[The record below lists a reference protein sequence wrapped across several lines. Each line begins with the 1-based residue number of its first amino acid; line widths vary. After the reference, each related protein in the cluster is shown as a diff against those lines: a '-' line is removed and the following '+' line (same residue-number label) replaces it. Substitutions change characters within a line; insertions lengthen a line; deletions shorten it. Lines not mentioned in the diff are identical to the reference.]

1 MLIDHLLPALYTVL
15 VWWAGTGVILYLDGL
30 PRRTHPWTLFWATV
44 LLAVALAGI
53 AVTADDLRHT
63 GAYLAFTGT
72 IVVWGWKELAFLMGY
87 VTGPRRAPCPPGARG
102 WVRVRHALAAI
113 LWHELALLA
122 LFAAVL
128 ALTWGKPNPVA
139 ACSFGTLWLMR
150 VSAKL
155 NVFLGVRNLN
165 EEFLPEPVRHLGS
178 YFRQRPMNGFF
189 PVSLLAALA
198 LALALWDHALAPATS
213 RFGAASTTMVAMLAT
228 LAVVEHALMML
239 PLPSQWLWRW
249 SLRGRAAPAADE
261 GVKAPAPGAAG

>member
-1 MLIDHLLPALYTVL
+1 MIEHLLPALYAVF

-30 PRRTHPWTLFWATV
+30 PRSTHPWTMLWASV

-53 AVTADDLRHT
+53 TVTADDTRDT

-72 IVVWGWKELAFLMGY
+72 IVIWAWKELAFLMGY
-87 VTGPRRAPCPPGARG
+87 VTGPRRVACPPGARG
-102 WVRVRHALAAI
+102 WRRVRLAVAAI

-128 ALTWGKPNPVA
+128 ALTWGGPNPVA
-139 ACSFGTLWLMR
+139 ACTFATLWIMR
-150 VSAKL
+150 LSAKL

-178 YFRQRPMNGFF
+178 YFRQRPMNRFF
-189 PVSLLAALA
+189 PFSLIAAGA
-198 LALALWDHALAPATS
+198 LALALWDHALAPGTS
-213 RFGAASTTMVAMLAT
+213 RFGAISTTMVAMLAT
-228 LAVVEHALMML
+228 LAVVEHLLMML

-249 SLRGRAAPAADE
+249 SLRSRPAAE
-261 GVKAPAPGAAG
+261 